1 MEEFLAKISDLLEV
15 DGVTP
20 DLRFRDLD
28 DWNSL
33 KGFSVLVMLEQDYGR
48 EMSVDEFL
56 KCDTVLDLAKFAGVS

>member
-1 MEEFLAKISDLLEV
+1 MEEFLAKISDLFEM
-15 DGVTP
+15 DGVAP

-56 KCDTVLDLAKFAGVS
+56 KCETVLDLAKFAGVS

>member
-33 KGFSVLVMLEQDYGR
+33 KGFSVLVMLEQDYVR
-48 EMSVDEFL
+48 EM
-56 KCDTVLDLAKFAGVS
+56 